1 VSQSSVPSGLAQL
14 VGWTQQRFA
23 KLKTTVDPL
32 HIDQDLR
39 EKGLFPETDELGD
52 PEGDP
57 PDEPYFW

>member
-1 VSQSSVPSGLAQL
+1 L
-14 VGWTQQRFA
+14 A

-32 HIDQDLR
+32 HIDQDLK
-39 EKGLFPETDELGD
+39 EKGLFPETDELHD